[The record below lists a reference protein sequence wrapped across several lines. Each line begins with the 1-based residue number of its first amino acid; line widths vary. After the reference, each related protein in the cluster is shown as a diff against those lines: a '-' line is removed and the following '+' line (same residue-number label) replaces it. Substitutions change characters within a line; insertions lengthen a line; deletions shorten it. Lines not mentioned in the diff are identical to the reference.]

1 MTKETTKAK
10 GFDLAALDS
19 GNACDKGA
27 EIEIVD
33 LENRSTGIFITVLG
47 KDSQVFREHVKQD
60 VNARIRREALASKR
74 GKDVPPPT
82 AEEAEAK
89 ATELLVICTLGWR
102 QTVDTPEGE
111 PEKSKATITYGN
123 EELAFNV
130 PNCKRI
136 YETLL
141 PVRRQIDDAIGDL
154 ENFI

>member
-1 MTKETTKAK
+1 MTNKPK

-33 LENRSTGIFITVLG
+33 LENKPTGIFITVLG

-60 VNARIRREALASKR
+60 VNARIRREALATKR

-89 ATELLVICTLGWR
+89 ATELLILCTLGWR
-102 QTVDTPEGE
+102 QKLDTAEGE
-111 PEKSKATITYGN
+111 PEKFKDAITYGN

-130 PNCKRI
+130 ANCKRI

-141 PVRRQIDDAIGDL
+141 PVRRQVDEAIGDL